1 VTPQF
6 SLPPPKPHDAFA
18 VLYFG
23 ASHVMGGIYLLPEGD
38 EYCCADGSLYG
49 QDAIDQYHDIYTCWR
64 CGGLGLLKVYLS
76 RGYELAQCEE
86 CRGSCQS
93 GLMPDLRPRH
103 VHDWQPSDDKVPAR
117 FDPQRCSCGARW
129 LKKRER
135 AAEPKS
141 LAGLTPLA
149 ALLKGGQPCLT
160 RGHAC

>member
-135 AAEPKS
+135 AAEPKT

-149 ALLKGGQPCLT
+149 ALLGKES
-160 RGHAC
+160 HD